1 MVHQAKDKVFRR
13 MIRKYPQEYL
23 IYSGKNY
30 VFLGFE
36 DSVVFGSIGEES
48 RMDIAMKVLE
58 VEEDDFW
65 DYINGLRDMK
75 DENGAFLF
83 NNEIQSTLMNE
94 YLIRRSHN
102 YASKSSLEYGLPVES
117 FVLSTVEPKSRK
129 IIREIAKGEK
139 FTIDVATLTEKDAD
153 KAIYT
158 ITKKIENKHQLNP
171 YDLFDLI
178 FLPYMTSNIYNQKEL
193 YVLSVK
199 LTHQAIIDPED
210 KEEIMDLL
218 EWSLDDFIKTEKEYM
233 QYEGDLMGNI
243 HSRFVERVKEESLE
257 KGIKIGEEKG
267 IKQGEQNII
276 INLLKEF
283 KDIDYIQQ
291 ITRYPRSEIENIA
304 KIASINIKI

>member
-1 MVHQAKDKVFRR
+1 
-13 MIRKYPQEYL
+13 
-23 IYSGKNY
+23 
-30 VFLGFE
+30 
-36 DSVVFGSIGEES
+36 
-48 RMDIAMKVLE
+48 
-58 VEEDDFW
+58 
-65 DYINGLRDMK
+65 
-75 DENGAFLF
+75 
-83 NNEIQSTLMNE
+83 MNE

-178 FLPYMTSNIYNQKEL
+178 FLPYMTSNTYNQKEL
-193 YVLSVK
+193 YVISVK

-218 EWSLDDFIKTEKEYM
+218 EWSLDD
-233 QYEGDLMGNI
+233 
-243 HSRFVERVKEESLE
+243 
-257 KGIKIGEEKG
+257 
-267 IKQGEQNII
+267 II
-276 INLLKEF
+276 
-283 KDIDYIQQ
+283 
-291 ITRYPRSEIENIA
+291 
-304 KIASINIKI
+304 

>member
-1 MVHQAKDKVFRR
+1 
-13 MIRKYPQEYL
+13 
-23 IYSGKNY
+23 
-30 VFLGFE
+30 
-36 DSVVFGSIGEES
+36 
-48 RMDIAMKVLE
+48 
-58 VEEDDFW
+58 
-65 DYINGLRDMK
+65 
-75 DENGAFLF
+75 
-83 NNEIQSTLMNE
+83 MNE

-178 FLPYMTSNIYNQKEL
+178 FLPYMTSNTYNQKEL

-257 KGIKIGEEKG
+257 KGIK
-267 IKQGEQNII
+267 QGEQNII

>member
-102 YASKSSLEYGLPVES
+102 YASKS
-117 FVLSTVEPKSRK
+117 KSRK

-178 FLPYMTSNIYNQKEL
+178 FLPYMTSNTYNQKEL
-193 YVLSVK
+193 YVISVK

-257 KGIKIGEEKG
+257 KGIK
-267 IKQGEQNII
+267 QGEQNII

>member
-1 MVHQAKDKVFRR
+1 
-13 MIRKYPQEYL
+13 
-23 IYSGKNY
+23 
-30 VFLGFE
+30 
-36 DSVVFGSIGEES
+36 
-48 RMDIAMKVLE
+48 
-58 VEEDDFW
+58 
-65 DYINGLRDMK
+65 
-75 DENGAFLF
+75 
-83 NNEIQSTLMNE
+83 MNE

-139 FTIDVATLTEKDAD
+139 FTINVATLTEKDAD
-153 KAIYT
+153 KVIYT
-158 ITKKIENKHQLNP
+158 ISNKIENKHRLNP

-178 FLPYMTSNIYNQKEL
+178 FLPYMTSNTYNQKEL
-193 YVLSVK
+193 YVISVK

-210 KEEIMDLL
+210 KAEIMDLL

-276 INLLKEF
+276 INLLNEF

>member
-1 MVHQAKDKVFRR
+1 M
-13 MIRKYPQEYL
+13 
-23 IYSGKNY
+23 
-30 VFLGFE
+30 
-36 DSVVFGSIGEES
+36 
-48 RMDIAMKVLE
+48 
-58 VEEDDFW
+58 
-65 DYINGLRDMK
+65 
-75 DENGAFLF
+75 
-83 NNEIQSTLMNE
+83 
-94 YLIRRSHN
+94 
-102 YASKSSLEYGLPVES
+102 
-117 FVLSTVEPKSRK
+117 
-129 IIREIAKGEK
+129 
-139 FTIDVATLTEKDAD
+139 
-153 KAIYT
+153 
-158 ITKKIENKHQLNP
+158 
-171 YDLFDLI
+171 
-178 FLPYMTSNIYNQKEL
+178 
-193 YVLSVK
+193 LSVK

-276 INLLKEF
+276 INLLNEF